1 MSATESHRDMGQSND
16 RCGVSII
23 AEDSMNDGSEEDEA
37 EGDKQNNESDS
48 REDCATPPNEKVDE
62 TSLRLGGSDCT
73 DGKPAYAVLTG
84 IWTNNDDD
92 SGSNEVESV
101 TIPITNLPVVL
112 GRKWGS
118 KDKDPHHVALP
129 WDEKLLSR
137 LHACI
142 FYRDEKGGKLGSYEV
157 ASGESGSCVVSE
169 KMIYKPFELDDE
181 DDEDSSDPD
190 NILRLPGMNQ
200 NAPLPKD
207 GFYAIECL
215 GRHTIR
221 VGDKKVTKG
230 KQAMLEDGIPIQ
242 IASYCFY
249 FLLPKDAPSISQTF
263 KYPIKK
269 GQASPLKTTASTS
282 NTVDKKEQKN
292 KSKEDNETKLPQ
304 TTKDSPK
311 KDKEE
316 ESISDPK
323 EPPAKKSRKS
333 EETFT
338 FTSKLDNVSTAE
350 LIEQLAAS
358 ADSKEWT
365 REDQLV
371 SATLGIRIV
380 RSAAQDSNIQKI
392 AREQHGVTQRDIIDW
407 YNEHPLFSYFERL
420 MLLKIE
426 YKSYQSSITKAI
438 QRAGFTRN
446 ESNPGK
452 SRSTRWDLPPDIPL
466 EPVSSHRSHG
476 KSPRKGDDPETSKD
490 ENRDNNLNDEPI
502 EEMDEKV
509 AGTKEGDSGSNTQDD
524 TDDVPLS
531 MLEKSD
537 TPTCA

>member
-1 MSATESHRDMGQSND
+1 
-16 RCGVSII
+16 
-23 AEDSMNDGSEEDEA
+23 MNDGSEEDEA
-37 EGDKQNNESDS
+37 EGDNQNNESNS
-48 REDCATPPNEKVDE
+48 RGDYSTSSDEKVDE
-62 TSLRLGGSDCT
+62 ALLRLGGVDCT

-92 SGSNEVESV
+92 SDSNEVEAV

-129 WDEKLLSR
+129 RDEKLLSR

-142 FYRDEKGGKLGSYEV
+142 FYRDEKGGRLGSYEIS
-157 ASGESGSCVVSE
+157 AGEAGSCVVSE
-169 KMIYKPFELDDE
+169 KMIYKPFDLDDE
-181 DDEDSSDPD
+181 GDEDSSDPD

-200 NAPLPKD
+200 SAPLPKH

-249 FLLPKDAPSISQTF
+249 FLLPKDAPTVSQTF
-263 KYPIKK
+263 KYQVKK
-269 GQASPLKTTASTS
+269 GQGALLKKNATAS
-282 NTVDKKEQKN
+282 NNVDKKEPKN
-292 KSKEDNETKLPQ
+292 KSTEDHETKLAE
-304 TTKDSPK
+304 TTKNSPNS
-311 KDKEE
+311 DKEE
-316 ESISDPK
+316 ESVVDPK

-338 FTSKLDNVSTAE
+338 SKLDNVSTPE

-380 RSAAQDSNIQKI
+380 RSAAKDSKIQKI

-407 YNEHPLFSYFERL
+407 YNEHPMFSCFERL

-452 SRSTRWDLPPDIPL
+452 SRSTRWDLPLDIPL
-466 EPVSSHRSHG
+466 EPVSSHRSHS
-476 KSPRKGDDPETSKD
+476 KSPRKGDDPETTKD
-490 ENRDNNLNDEPI
+490 EINENSPNDDTNKELDKKG
-502 EEMDEKV
+502 E
-509 AGTKEGDSGSNTQDD
+509 GTMEGGNGSNTQDD

-531 MLEKSD
+531 ILEKSV
-537 TPTCA
+537 TPTDP